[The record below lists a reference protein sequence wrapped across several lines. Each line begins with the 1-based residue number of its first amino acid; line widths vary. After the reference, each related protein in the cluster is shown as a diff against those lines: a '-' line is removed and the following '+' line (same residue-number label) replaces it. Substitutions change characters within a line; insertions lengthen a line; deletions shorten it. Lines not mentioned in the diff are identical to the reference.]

1 MTTLEKVG
9 FIFSCVKN
17 ETFAKFKIFK
27 ELVKCEIG
35 KKIGALKEIVEGN
48 SHLQTFNDY
57 CQTHRIKRQL
67 TQVLTPQ

>member
-9 FIFSCVKN
+9 FFFVCVKN

-35 KKIGALKEIVEGN
+35 KKIGALKKNCGGEFTYT
-48 SHLQTFNDY
+48 TFNDY
-57 CQTHRIKRQL
+57 FQIHRIKRQL
-67 TQVLTPQ
+67 TQVLTPR